1 VLFDLSSGRRKRV
14 VQVVYGTL
22 AVLFLLGFVFFGVG
36 SGGIGG
42 ITDLLNGGGSG
53 SSASSAFDSQISH
66 AQAQLKKDPQNPTA
80 LLHLASYEV
89 QASGVSTAAQ
99 TGQALST
106 DTQNRLNAAF
116 DAWDKYLK
124 TNPKKP
130 DSALAPQ
137 IGLAFALTGDFT
149 GAIQA
154 QKIVADSQPSAS
166 SIGQLAIYY
175 YANGDFKAGDAASKQ
190 AIAKSPKAS
199 RPQTKTILKQK
210 KTIAERF
217 AKAQKAQAQAQASG
231 GNGSSSPQIQNPFSG
246 LAPSTTPTTP

>member
-1 VLFDLSSGRRKRV
+1 VLFDLRSGRRRKV
-14 VQVVYGTL
+14 VQVVYGLL
-22 AVLFLLGFVFFGVG
+22 AASFLIGFVFFGVG
-36 SGGIGG
+36 TGGIGS
-42 ITDLLNGGGSG
+42 ISDIFSGGGSG

-80 LLHLASYEV
+80 LKNLASYEIS
-89 QASGVSTAAQ
+89 ASGVTQAAQ
-99 TGQALST
+99 TGQQLST
-106 DTQNRLNAAF
+106 DTQNRLNVAF
-116 DAWDKYLK
+116 DSWDKYLK

-130 DSALAPQ
+130 DIALAPQ

-149 GAIQA
+149 GAIKA
-154 QKIVADSQPSAS
+154 QKIVADSQPSAT

-199 RPQTKTILKQK
+199 RPQTKAILSQK
-210 KTIAERF
+210 KKIAERF
-217 AKAQKAQAQAQASG
+217 AKAQKAAAQAQASG